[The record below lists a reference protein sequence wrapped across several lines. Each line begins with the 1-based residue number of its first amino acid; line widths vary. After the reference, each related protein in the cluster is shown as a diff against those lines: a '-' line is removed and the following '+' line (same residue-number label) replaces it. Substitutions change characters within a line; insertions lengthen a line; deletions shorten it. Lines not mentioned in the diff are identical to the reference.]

1 VTRVPSCI
9 MYARV
14 VFCRPAHLRSV
25 FFFFFLFFFVFFSL
39 SFFAFG
45 FVARR
50 SEAGRE
56 GLVFI

>member
-1 VTRVPSCI
+1 MTRVPSCI

-25 FFFFFLFFFVFFSL
+25 LFSFFLFFFFFV
-39 SFFAFG
+39 FFAFG
-45 FVARR
+45 FVAKR